1 MKQKNQYP
9 NDQILEPDYNLFTV
23 LVLDNNYLNL
33 FFTKRVLKRKG
44 FNVIDAVSISKAINK
59 IKDVKVDIL
68 ITEVLLRKS
77 NSFKFTEAIRNNE
90 IREIKS
96 DIIIIGYSSKP
107 KNNIIYNCLDAGMDM
122 FFYKPFDFGI
132 FKDYISK
139 QIKSDTQMTH
149 S

>member
-68 ITEVLLRKS
+68 ITEVTQK
-77 NSFKFTEAIRNNE
+77 
-90 IREIKS
+90 
-96 DIIIIGYSSKP
+96 
-107 KNNIIYNCLDAGMDM
+107 
-122 FFYKPFDFGI
+122 
-132 FKDYISK
+132 K
-139 QIKSDTQMTH
+139 Q
-149 S
+149 

>member
-1 MKQKNQYP
+1 MKQENQYL
-9 NDQILEPDYNLFTV
+9 NDQTFESDNKFLTV

-33 FFTKRVLKRKG
+33 FTTKWILKRKG
-44 FNVIDAVSISKAINK
+44 FNVIDAVSFSKALDK

-68 ITEVLLRKS
+68 ITEVLLRNN
-77 NSFKFTEAIRNNE
+77 NSFKFTAAIRNNE
-90 IREIKS
+90 IKEIKS

-132 FKDYISK
+132 FKDFITTHM
-139 QIKSDTQMTH
+139 KSDTKMKH